1 MTQSNLED
9 AMSEVLFEV
18 QGKPVRAG
26 DQLWVHPSREARA
39 GTRVKAFRVA
49 VKGEALMRSENG
61 AVPTVPIDCLSWSPW
76 ALNLVGDAR
85 KEATGGETNRTL
97 DMAWADA
104 IAWAV
109 ANPEKAQAI
118 VSVLAAE
125 AEHSDTL
132 KSIQAPRSRPPLA
145 F

>member
-1 MTQSNLED
+1 MKQSKLED

-49 VKGEALMRSENG
+49 VNGEAFMRSENG

-85 KEATGGETNRTL
+85 KEATGGETNRSL

-118 VSVLAAE
+118 VGVLAAE
-125 AEHSDTL
+125 AEHSDSL
-132 KSIQAPRSRPPLA
+132 KAAQTPRSRSPRAL
-145 F
+145 